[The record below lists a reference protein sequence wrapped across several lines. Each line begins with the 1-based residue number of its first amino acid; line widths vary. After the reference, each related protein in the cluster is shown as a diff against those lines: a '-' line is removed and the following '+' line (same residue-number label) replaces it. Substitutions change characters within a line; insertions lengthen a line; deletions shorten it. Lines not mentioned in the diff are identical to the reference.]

1 MHVTYQKPGNVLN
14 NQPLSL
20 KKILIAGGLLVTL
33 SMGIRHGFGL
43 FNLSIT
49 QSNGWGRETF
59 ALAIALQNLTWGL
72 TQPLFGALSDRLG
85 SFKILWIGGLLYAI
99 GLAGMSIASSP
110 LIFILFTGLIIGIAQ
125 SCTTYIVVYGVIGRN
140 CPQEKRVWA
149 MGVAAAM
156 GSFGQFLMIPV
167 DQTLITY
174 LGPQDAILALST
186 LAMLIL
192 PHAYLLRENK
202 AIALSKNNEQTAI
215 QAIKEAFKEKSFLLI
230 ILGYF
235 VCGFQ
240 VVFIGVHFP
249 AYLRD
254 MSKIYSGISNPEI
267 ATIALALIGLFN
279 VLGTY
284 YAGVLGQK
292 IPKRLILAAIYVS
305 RSIAISIFLL
315 LPISINSIYL
325 FAAVMGILWLSTVP
339 ITNALI
345 TQIFGVK
352 YMAMLSGFAFLSH
365 QIGSF
370 LGVYLG
376 GYLYDRVGN
385 YNLVWLISIALG
397 LFAGL
402 VNLPIKEKA
411 LIRPTT
417 PELSNA

>member
-1 MHVTYQKPGNVLN
+1 MN
-14 NQPLSL
+14 NRPLSL
-20 KKILIAGGLLVTL
+20 IKILIAGGLLVTL

-49 QSNGWGRETF
+49 QLNGWGRETF
-59 ALAIALQNLTWGL
+59 ALAIALQNLTWGM

-85 SFKILWIGGLLYAI
+85 SFKILLIGGILYAI
-99 GLAGMSIASSP
+99 GLVGMSTASSP
-110 LIFILFTGLIIGIAQ
+110 LIFILFTGLMIGIAQ

-140 CPQEKRVWA
+140 CPEEKRVWA

-167 DQTLITY
+167 DQTLISY
-174 LGPQDAILALST
+174 FGPQGALLALSS
-186 LAMLIL
+186 LALFIL
-192 PHAYLLRENK
+192 PLAYLLRENK
-202 AIALSKNNEQTAI
+202 TTPASKSNEQTAT
-215 QAIKEAFKEKSFLLI
+215 QAIQEAFKEKSFLLI

-240 VVFIGVHFP
+240 VVFIGVHLP

-254 MSKIYSGISNPEI
+254 MSKIYSGINNPEI
-267 ATIALALIGLFN
+267 ATVALALIGLFN
-279 VLGTY
+279 VFGTY

-292 IPKRLILAAIYVS
+292 LPKRFILATIYVS

-315 LPISINSIYL
+315 LPISISSVYI

-376 GYLYDRVGN
+376 GYLYDRLGN
-385 YNLVWLISIALG
+385 YNIVWLISIALG

-402 VNLPIKEKA
+402 VNLPVNEKA
-411 LIRPTT
+411 LIRSTT
-417 PELSNA
+417 PELNKV

>member
-1 MHVTYQKPGNVLN
+1 MN
-14 NQPLSL
+14 NRSLSL
-20 KKILIAGGLLVTL
+20 TKILIAGGLLVTL

-49 QSNGWGRETF
+49 QLNGWGRETF
-59 ALAIALQNLTWGL
+59 ALAMALQNITWGI

-85 SFKILWIGGLLYAI
+85 AFKILLIGGLLYAT
-99 GLAGMSIASSP
+99 GLAGMSTASSP
-110 LIFILFTGLIIGIAQ
+110 ITFILFTGLMIGLAQ

-140 CPQEKRVWA
+140 CPEEKRVWA
-149 MGVAAAM
+149 MGIAAAM

-167 DQTLITY
+167 DQTLISY
-174 LGPQDAILALST
+174 WGPQNALLALSS
-186 LAMLIL
+186 LAILIL
-192 PHAYLLRENK
+192 PLAYLLRENERPS
-202 AIALSKNNEQTAI
+202 ARKNNEQTAI

-249 AYLRD
+249 AYLKD

-279 VLGTY
+279 VFGTY

-292 IPKRLILAAIYVS
+292 LPKKFILAAIYVS

-315 LPISINSIYL
+315 LPISVNSIYM
-325 FAAVMGILWLSTVP
+325 FAAVMGLLWLSTVP

-385 YNLVWLISIALG
+385 YNSVWLISIALG
-397 LFAGL
+397 LLAGL
-402 VNLPIKEKA
+402 VNLPVKEKA
-411 LIRPTT
+411 LIRTATT
-417 PELSNA
+417 KLSKA

>member
-1 MHVTYQKPGNVLN
+1 MKN
-14 NQPLSL
+14 NPLSL
-20 KKILIAGGLLVTL
+20 TKILIAGGLLVTI

-49 QSNGWGRETF
+49 QLNGWGRETF
-59 ALAIALQNLTWGL
+59 ALALALQNLTWGI
-72 TQPLFGALSDRLG
+72 TQPIFGGLSDRLG
-85 SFKILWIGGLLYAI
+85 SFKILLIGGILYAI
-99 GLAGMSIASSP
+99 GLAGMSTASSP
-110 LIFILFTGLIIGIAQ
+110 LTFILFTGIMIGIAQ

-140 CPQEKRVWA
+140 CPSEKRVWA

-167 DQTLITY
+167 DQALISNF
-174 LGPQDAILALST
+174 GPQDALLGLST
-186 LAMLIL
+186 LALLIL
-192 PHAYLLRENK
+192 PLSFLLREGK
-202 AIALSKNNEQTAI
+202 SAPSPTTQEQTAI
-215 QAIKEAFKEKSFLLI
+215 QAMREAFKERSFLLI
-230 ILGYF
+230 NLGYF

-254 MSKIYSGISNPEI
+254 MSKIYSGIGNPEI
-267 ATIALALIGLFN
+267 PTIALALIGLFN

-292 IPKRLILAAIYVS
+292 LPKRLILAAIYIS

-315 LPISINSIYL
+315 LPISTSSIYI
-325 FAAVMGILWLSTVP
+325 FSGVMGILWLSTVP

-345 TQIFGVK
+345 TQIFGIK
-352 YMAMLSGFAFLSH
+352 HMAMLSGFAFLSH

-376 GYLYDRVGN
+376 GYLYDRVGS
-385 YNLVWLISIALG
+385 YNIVWLISIALG
-397 LFAGL
+397 IFAGI

-411 LIRPTT
+411 LTRPDIQ
-417 PELSNA
+417 PSNA

>member
-1 MHVTYQKPGNVLN
+1 LN
-14 NQPLSL
+14 NRSLSL
-20 KKILIAGGLLVTL
+20 TKILIAGGLLVTL

-49 QSNGWGRETF
+49 QLNGWGRETF
-59 ALAIALQNLTWGL
+59 ALAMALQNLTWGI
-72 TQPLFGALSDRLG
+72 TQPLFGGLSDRLG
-85 SFKILWIGGLLYAI
+85 SFKVLLIGGLLYAA
-99 GLAGMSIASSP
+99 GLAGMATASSS
-110 LIFILFTGLIIGIAQ
+110 LMFILFGGIMIGIAQ

-140 CPQEKRVWA
+140 CPEEKRVWA

-167 DQTLITY
+167 DQTLISY
-174 LGPQDAILALST
+174 FGPQDALLALSV

-192 PHAYLLRENK
+192 PLSYLLREGK
-202 AIALSKNNEQTAI
+202 TKPTLKQQEQTAI
-215 QAIKEAFKEKSFLLI
+215 EAIKEAFQEKNFLLI
-230 ILGYF
+230 NLGYF

-254 MSKIYSGISNPEI
+254 MSKIYPGISNPEL

-284 YAGVLGQK
+284 YAGVFGQK
-292 IPKRLILAAIYVS
+292 FPKRLILAAIYVS

-315 LPISINSIYL
+315 LPISSGSVYIFSV
-325 FAAVMGILWLSTVP
+325 VMGVLWLSTVP
-339 ITNALI
+339 VTNALI
-345 TQIFGVK
+345 TQIFGIK
-352 YMAMLSGFAFLSH
+352 HMAMLSGFAFLSH

-376 GYLYDRVGN
+376 GYLYDRMGS
-385 YNLVWLISIALG
+385 YNIVWLIAIALG
-397 LFAGL
+397 IFAGA
-402 VNLPIKEKA
+402 VNIPIKESA
-411 LIRPTT
+411 IVRPHIAPST
-417 PELSNA
+417 N